1 MMSTASHKPGQRPA
15 IHGLYALTPD
25 TPNTEALF
33 AQVEQA
39 LAGGAK
45 ILQYR
50 NKSADRDLRHQQAEE
65 LLRLCRRH
73 NVPFIINDDV
83 ALACAL
89 DADGVHLGRDDGDI
103 RTARTTLGPSK
114 LLGASCYRD
123 IGLAIAAYDQGADHV
138 AFGSFFPSST
148 KPGAARASPAILSEA
163 RTRLA
168 IPIVAIG
175 GITVANA
182 GELIR
187 AGAAALAVITALF
200 DAADIAATAREFGHL
215 FESRSL

>member
-1 MMSTASHKPGQRPA
+1 MSTVSRNPGLRPA

-25 TPNTEALF
+25 TTNTEKLLV
-33 AQVEQA
+33 QVEQA
-39 LAGGAK
+39 LSGGARV
-45 ILQYR
+45 LQYR
-50 NKSADRDLRHQQAEE
+50 NKSTDQALRLQQAAA

-73 NVPFIINDDV
+73 DVPFIINDDL
-83 ALACAL
+83 ALACKI

-103 RTARTTLGPSK
+103 RAARATLGPTK

-123 IGLAIAAYDQGADHV
+123 LDLAITAHDQGADHV
-138 AFGSFFPSST
+138 AFGGFFPSST
-148 KPGAARASPAILSEA
+148 KPSAGGANPAILSEA
-163 RTRLA
+163 RARLG

-187 AGAAALAVITALF
+187 AGASALAVISALF

-215 FESRSL
+215 FESRTL